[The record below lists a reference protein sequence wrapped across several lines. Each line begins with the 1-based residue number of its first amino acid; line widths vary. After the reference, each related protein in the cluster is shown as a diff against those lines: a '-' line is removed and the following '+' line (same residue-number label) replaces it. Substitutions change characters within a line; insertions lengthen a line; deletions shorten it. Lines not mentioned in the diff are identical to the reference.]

1 MKEVPSHKGRE
12 GKYIFFECFPKMLS
26 QLHCFTA
33 FMLSLLTLLTLL
45 SLLSLLLP
53 LSVLTLLTLLFST
66 VYSAFIV
73 Y

>member
-1 MKEVPSHKGRE
+1 MIPLEMKEVP
-12 GKYIFFECFPKMLS
+12 S
-26 QLHCFTA
+26 QLHCFTTSE
-33 FMLSLLTLLTLL
+33 LSVLTLLTLL